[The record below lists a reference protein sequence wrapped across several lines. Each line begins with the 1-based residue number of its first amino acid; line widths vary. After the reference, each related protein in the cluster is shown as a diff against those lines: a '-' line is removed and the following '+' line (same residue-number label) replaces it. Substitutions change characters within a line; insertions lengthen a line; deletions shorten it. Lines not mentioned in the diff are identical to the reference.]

1 MKIEKLP
8 AMFDGKGEVSGF
20 SFTKVYENEVGYVYE
35 VKDGYHI
42 HYESFKKKITPIC
55 IDFQKRIYS
64 ETEFKEVY
72 PKSRDFGTWAWTKKE
87 INSAIK
93 KLQ

>member
-8 AMFDGKGEVSGF
+8 AMFDGKGEVNGCIF
-20 SFTKVYENEVGYVYE
+20 SKVFESENGYVYQ
-35 VKDGYHI
+35 VKNGLRI
-42 HYESFKKKITPIC
+42 HYECFKKKLVPVC
-55 IDFQKRIYS
+55 IDFEKRIYS

-72 PKSRDFGTWAWTKKE
+72 PKSKDFGTWAWTKIE